1 MARFSQAYLA
11 LDKSLIVAI
20 TYSNTSIFLYIQ
32 TNYSQITSLN

>member
-20 TYSNTSIFLYIQ
+20 TYSNTSFLYIQ